1 MIFDLMNRYIGWTG
15 NLQDP
20 IDFTGM
26 DFMSTSNTKSIRY
39 TCEQW
44 VMIF

>member
-1 MIFDLMNRYIGWTG
+1 MIFDLMNRYIVWTDK
-15 NLQDP
+15 LQDP

-39 TCEQW
+39 TCEQM